1 MGSGF
6 LAQGVVV
13 CNRCDSGIT
22 LFAIQS
28 ATADQLIHVP
38 LLTSICIY
46 LISVHIPIALI
57 FLRCFSSSAYTGV
70 VPSRKPL
77 WWPCDACRSTKY
89 LFQHLLTFLSFS
101 RIIRKNKKGS
111 VADANIREP
120 KYRIQTR
127 IRP

>member
-57 FLRCFSSSAYTGV
+57 FLRCFSTSAYTIHILALFSQG
-70 VPSRKPL
+70 SRSGGHVML
-77 WWPCDACRSTKY
+77 ADRQTH
-89 LFQHLLTFLSFS
+89 QMEELLENLISNRVRNS
-101 RIIRKNKKGS
+101 G
-111 VADANIREP
+111 
-120 KYRIQTR
+120 
-127 IRP
+127 

>member
-46 LISVHIPIALI
+46 LHISNFCAHSNRFDFLEMFFFKRIYWRCSLKEAAL
-57 FLRCFSSSAYTGV
+57 
-70 VPSRKPL
+70 
-77 WWPCDACRSTKY
+77 
-89 LFQHLLTFLSFS
+89 
-101 RIIRKNKKGS
+101 
-111 VADANIREP
+111 VAM
-120 KYRIQTR
+120 
-127 IRP
+127 